1 MVEVPVEVWG
11 RVEGQSVVN
20 VIIFCHIDR
29 PKEVKW
35 QLMIASCYR
44 RSGKIVVYVN
54 FGSSA
59 IQRWRSCLKNFSF
72 FHQATINRPW
82 KHTSQYTGNFQ
93 KILNVNILNTLYFC
107 TRKWMLTYIL
117 MWCRFKVSGANLYR
131 SWLKRCSGVCA
142 EINESRESKRNKR
155 TG

>member
-44 RSGKIVVYVN
+44 RSGKICSPCQFWFKCNSTLTVMPEKLFIFSSGNYQQALETYKSIHRKFPENIECKYTKYIIFLHEKMDAYVY
-54 FGSSA
+54 S
-59 IQRWRSCLKNFSF
+59 
-72 FHQATINRPW
+72 
-82 KHTSQYTGNFQ
+82 
-93 KILNVNILNTLYFC
+93 NV
-107 TRKWMLTYIL
+107 M
-117 MWCRFKVSGANLYR
+117 
-131 SWLKRCSGVCA
+131 
-142 EINESRESKRNKR
+142 
-155 TG
+155 